1 MIFVIKELILW
12 SINHALVTSK
22 LNYIVFFYIFLTL
35 ALAGVSIYFADNKGS
50 ITALIPPMLFAL
62 MLFWILYRIQR
73 LTIEPNQLRIFQK
86 FTRRSLPRS
95 DIRSIRL
102 WDSEGRVTDG
112 ISIETI
118 GGESIDLG
126 GSKSIDLG
134 GIWRNEFELKQA
146 MAEQYAEFID
156 PPAELVGQT
165 AELVDW
171 TAGTGDEPVKPQ
183 NFRGNVLLSVNG
195 ICALGFAI
203 LLVWENIK
211 LASPGSLSPW
221 WGFLLVSLP
230 PVAMIILM
238 ANWLFYF
245 RITGD
250 NLEIRNHIIPW
261 YKKEYS
267 FAGINSAVIV
277 RALGRGSR
285 NLSINTNDLETHRY
299 SAGSLRTEHWHA
311 LTKALEQRHIPTKS
325 EF

>member
-1 MIFVIKELILW
+1 
-12 SINHALVTSK
+12 LVTSK
-22 LNYIVFFYIFLTL
+22 LNYVVFFYIFLTL

-62 MLFWILYRIQR
+62 MLFRILYRIQR

-102 WDSEGRVTDG
+102 RDSEGRFTGG

-126 GSKSIDLG
+126 GSKSFDQG

-146 MAEQYAEFID
+146 MAKQYAEFID
-156 PPAELVGQT
+156 PPAELMGQT
-165 AELVDW
+165 V
-171 TAGTGDEPVKPQ
+171 GTGDEPVKPQ
-183 NFRGNVLLSVNG
+183 NYRGNVLLSVNG
-195 ICALGFAI
+195 ISALGFAI

-230 PVAMIILM
+230 PVAMIIFM
-238 ANWLFYF
+238 TNWLFYF

-267 FAGINSAVIV
+267 FAEINSVVIV

-285 NLSINTNDLETHRY
+285 NLGINTKDLKTHRY

-311 LTKALEQRHIPTKS
+311 LAKALKQRHIPTKS